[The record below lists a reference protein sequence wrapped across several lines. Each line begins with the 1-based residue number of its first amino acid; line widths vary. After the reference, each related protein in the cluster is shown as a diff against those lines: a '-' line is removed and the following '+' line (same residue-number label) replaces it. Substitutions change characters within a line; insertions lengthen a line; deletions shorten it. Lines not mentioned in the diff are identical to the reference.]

1 MYILVKNL
9 NGRLIF
15 IMDNEVDFEVLLNE
29 LKGLLVQSFFKK
41 KDYYPKAFFD
51 LKGRILENDEILQFF
66 GVLVE
71 CKSLLFGGFIE
82 EKTEE
87 KKELRMIDASIHA
100 GEKIEIYEDTL
111 ITGKINPGA
120 IVQVYAK
127 LYVMQGV
134 FGIIEVQSEEAC
146 ISSQRFKNATIRF
159 FGKSIH
165 HFTTFEMSLVYY
177 KECLIDGDFGLK
189 NLDVMMGLENRVVYD
204 LNDVISGKCEIHQ
217 VLVKDKREQM
227 LYLLPAC
234 KTLSFQNLDASIMA
248 ALIDYLKNDFDF
260 IIVDSPAGIE
270 QGFTYASSIADE
282 AIIVVNLDLA
292 TLRDNDRVIGLLLK
306 KGIQDLKLIINK
318 VNLDDIEDGKSL
330 TIDDA
335 LDILSLP
342 LLGIVYEDHEM
353 IEANNKGRPV
363 YLLKGHLLHD
373 CFDNIAHRLLGHK
386 RAFAKC
392 KRRGLLSRIFLG

>member
-1 MYILVKNL
+1 MRLNFLGADHEVTGSCHFLQACGVNILVDCGMEQGADITVGTL
-9 NGRLIF
+9 
-15 IMDNEVDFEVLLNE
+15 
-29 LKGLLVQSFFKK
+29 S
-41 KDYYPKAFFD
+41 
-51 LKGRILENDEILQFF
+51 
-66 GVLVE
+66 
-71 CKSLLFGGFIE
+71 KSVGSEGGFVCG
-82 EKTEE
+82 
-87 KKELRMIDASIHA
+87 D
-100 GEKIEIYEDTL
+100 
-111 ITGKINPGA
+111 
-120 IVQVYAK
+120 
-127 LYVMQGV
+127 GV
-134 FGIIEVQSEEAC
+134 
-146 ISSQRFKNATIRF
+146 
-159 FGKSIH
+159 
-165 HFTTFEMSLVYY
+165 
-177 KECLIDGDFGLK
+177 
-189 NLDVMMGLENRVVYD
+189 
-204 LNDVISGKCEIHQ
+204 
-217 VLVKDKREQM
+217 
-227 LYLLPAC
+227 
-234 KTLSFQNLDASIMA
+234 
-248 ALIDYLKNDFDF
+248 LIDYLKNDFDF

>member
-1 MYILVKNL
+1 MSRIITVTS
-9 NGRLIF
+9 G
-15 IMDNEVDFEVLLNE
+15 
-29 LKGLLVQSFFKK
+29 KG
-41 KDYYPKAFFD
+41 
-51 LKGRILENDEILQFF
+51 
-66 GVLVE
+66 GV
-71 CKSLLFGGFIE
+71 
-82 EKTEE
+82 
-87 KKELRMIDASIHA
+87 
-100 GEKIEIYEDTL
+100 
-111 ITGKINPGA
+111 
-120 IVQVYAK
+120 
-127 LYVMQGV
+127 
-134 FGIIEVQSEEAC
+134 
-146 ISSQRFKNATIRF
+146 
-159 FGKSIH
+159 GKSSISVNLAIALAH
-165 HFTTFEMSLVYY
+165 QNLKV
-177 KECLIDGDFGLK
+177 CLIDGDFGLK

-217 VLVKDKREQM
+217 VLVKDKREQT

-234 KTLSFQNLDASIMA
+234 KTLSFQN
-248 ALIDYLKNDFDF
+248 FDF

>member
-1 MYILVKNL
+1 MSRIITVTS
-9 NGRLIF
+9 G
-15 IMDNEVDFEVLLNE
+15 
-29 LKGLLVQSFFKK
+29 KG
-41 KDYYPKAFFD
+41 
-51 LKGRILENDEILQFF
+51 
-66 GVLVE
+66 GV
-71 CKSLLFGGFIE
+71 
-82 EKTEE
+82 
-87 KKELRMIDASIHA
+87 
-100 GEKIEIYEDTL
+100 
-111 ITGKINPGA
+111 
-120 IVQVYAK
+120 
-127 LYVMQGV
+127 
-134 FGIIEVQSEEAC
+134 
-146 ISSQRFKNATIRF
+146 
-159 FGKSIH
+159 GKSSISVNLAIALAH
-165 HFTTFEMSLVYY
+165 QNLKV
-177 KECLIDGDFGLK
+177 CLIDGDFGLK

-217 VLVKDKREQM
+217 VLVKDKREQT

-342 LLGIVYEDHEM
+342 L
-353 IEANNKGRPV
+353 EANNKGRPV

>member
-1 MYILVKNL
+1 MSRIITVTS
-9 NGRLIF
+9 G
-15 IMDNEVDFEVLLNE
+15 
-29 LKGLLVQSFFKK
+29 KG
-41 KDYYPKAFFD
+41 
-51 LKGRILENDEILQFF
+51 
-66 GVLVE
+66 GV
-71 CKSLLFGGFIE
+71 
-82 EKTEE
+82 
-87 KKELRMIDASIHA
+87 
-100 GEKIEIYEDTL
+100 
-111 ITGKINPGA
+111 
-120 IVQVYAK
+120 
-127 LYVMQGV
+127 
-134 FGIIEVQSEEAC
+134 
-146 ISSQRFKNATIRF
+146 
-159 FGKSIH
+159 GKSSISVNLAIALAH
-165 HFTTFEMSLVYY
+165 QNLKV
-177 KECLIDGDFGLK
+177 CLIDGDFGLK

-217 VLVKDKREQM
+217 VLVKDKREQT

-342 LLGIVYEDHEM
+342 LLGIVYKDHEM
-353 IEANNKGRPV
+353 IEANNK
-363 YLLKGHLLHD
+363 
-373 CFDNIAHRLLGHK
+373 
-386 RAFAKC
+386 
-392 KRRGLLSRIFLG
+392 

>member
-1 MYILVKNL
+1 MSRIITVTS
-9 NGRLIF
+9 G
-15 IMDNEVDFEVLLNE
+15 
-29 LKGLLVQSFFKK
+29 KG
-41 KDYYPKAFFD
+41 
-51 LKGRILENDEILQFF
+51 
-66 GVLVE
+66 GV
-71 CKSLLFGGFIE
+71 
-82 EKTEE
+82 
-87 KKELRMIDASIHA
+87 
-100 GEKIEIYEDTL
+100 
-111 ITGKINPGA
+111 
-120 IVQVYAK
+120 
-127 LYVMQGV
+127 
-134 FGIIEVQSEEAC
+134 
-146 ISSQRFKNATIRF
+146 
-159 FGKSIH
+159 GKSSISVNLAIALAH
-165 HFTTFEMSLVYY
+165 QNLKV
-177 KECLIDGDFGLK
+177 CLIDGDFGLK

-217 VLVKDKREQM
+217 VLVKDKREQT

-342 LLGIVYEDHEM
+342 LLGIVYEYHEM

-363 YLLKGHLLHD
+363 Y
-373 CFDNIAHRLLGHK
+373 
-386 RAFAKC
+386 
-392 KRRGLLSRIFLG
+392 

>member
-1 MYILVKNL
+1 MSRIITVTS
-9 NGRLIF
+9 G
-15 IMDNEVDFEVLLNE
+15 
-29 LKGLLVQSFFKK
+29 KG
-41 KDYYPKAFFD
+41 
-51 LKGRILENDEILQFF
+51 
-66 GVLVE
+66 GV
-71 CKSLLFGGFIE
+71 
-82 EKTEE
+82 
-87 KKELRMIDASIHA
+87 
-100 GEKIEIYEDTL
+100 
-111 ITGKINPGA
+111 
-120 IVQVYAK
+120 
-127 LYVMQGV
+127 
-134 FGIIEVQSEEAC
+134 
-146 ISSQRFKNATIRF
+146 
-159 FGKSIH
+159 GKSSISVNLAIALAH
-165 HFTTFEMSLVYY
+165 QNLKV
-177 KECLIDGDFGLK
+177 CLIDGDFGLK
-189 NLDVMMGLENRVVYD
+189 NLDVMMGLENR
-204 LNDVISGKCEIHQ
+204 
-217 VLVKDKREQM
+217 EQT